1 MNRDF
6 TYSVWWNVLLIT
18 LGGSLMGFGIKALAV
33 PHGLISG
40 GVSGVGLMVYYMTGL
55 LSPGVWL
62 LILSVP
68 LFLYGWFEVS
78 RRFFFYS
85 LYGMFVV
92 AGTMELVT
100 YTTPIQETMLAAI
113 AAGSVVGAGA
123 GLAFRSLGSTGGLD
137 IVAVALNQRYNIRV
151 GQVSFAFNAILFLCA
166 LIFLDVDRML
176 HSLVM
181 IFICAQV
188 TEYFLGLFNQ
198 RKFVIVIS
206 DKSVD
211 IARAIM
217 TGVNRGVTLLNGE
230 GAYSGKQKKV
240 LLTVVNNIQV
250 KRLEET
256 IYTIDP
262 QAFTIIGNAL
272 NVLGH
277 RFSHRKV
284 Y

>member
-18 LGGSLMGFGIKALAV
+18 LGGSIVGFGIKALAV

-40 GVSGVGLMVYYMTGL
+40 GVSGVGLLLYYSTGL
-55 LSPGVWL
+55 LSPGTWL
-62 LILSVP
+62 VVLSIPV
-68 LFLYGWFEVS
+68 FIYGWFGVS

-92 AGTMELVT
+92 AGSIELVHHVV
-100 YTTPIQETMLAAI
+100 PIRDTMLAAI
-113 AAGSVVGAGA
+113 AAGAVVGAGS

-151 GQVSFAFNAILFLCA
+151 GQVSFGFNAVLFSCA
-166 LIFLDVDRML
+166 LIFLDMDRML

-181 IFICAQV
+181 IFITSQV

-206 DKSVD
+206 DKSTD
-211 IARAIM
+211 IAKAIM
-217 TGVNRGVTLLNGE
+217 TGVHRGVTLLNGE
-230 GAYSGKQKKV
+230 GAWSGTQKKI

-262 QAFTIIGNAL
+262 EAFTIIGNAL

-277 RFSHRKV
+277 RFSRRKV